1 MNTGENLPREADDL
15 FRVTWLGTAG
25 LVFQLGDAILA
36 VDPFLTRPNLGQLLI
51 AELHPDRDLVKSF
64 LPRCSHIL
72 VSHAHH
78 DHLMD
83 VPVVVAQTGA
93 DVFGPPNAC
102 TLLEAMNVDPG
113 RIHPIGAG
121 EKIQLGEFE
130 IEVLPGYHSWLPL
143 PIFGK
148 LPHRLHHPP
157 RFREYRMDT
166 ALAFLIQVRGVRF
179 AVAPAVPVK
188 ADILFAYPYAVQLLW
203 KNLQYLPPET
213 VIPIHWDN
221 FFRPV
226 SPHGF
231 RTGRLERLNLR
242 RFARLASRYAPS
254 SRVKVIQPFL
264 PVPVRRLVHSGK

>member
-1 MNTGENLPREADDL
+1 MNTGENFPREADDL

-25 LVFQLGDAILA
+25 LVFQLEDVILA
-36 VDPFLTRPNLGQLLI
+36 VDPFLTRPDLKQLLT

-83 VPVVVAQTGA
+83 VPVVMAQTGA
-93 DVFGPPNAC
+93 EVSAPPNAC
-102 TLLEAMNVDPG
+102 RLLEAMDVEPG
-113 RIHPIGAG
+113 RVHPIGAG
-121 EKIQLGEFE
+121 DRFRLGEFE
-130 IEVLPGYHSWLPL
+130 VEVLPGHHIWLPL

-148 LPHRLHHPP
+148 LPHRLHRPP

-166 ALAFLIQVRGVRF
+166 ALAFLIRVRGVRF

-188 ADILFAYPYAVQLLW
+188 ADILFAYPYAVRMLW
-203 KNLQYLPPET
+203 KNLQDMPPET

-221 FFRPV
+221 FFNPV
-226 SPHGF
+226 LPQGF
-231 RTGRLERLNLR
+231 RTGRLERMNLR
-242 RFARLASRYAPS
+242 RFTRLAGRYAPS
-254 SRVKVIQPFL
+254 SRVEVIQPLL
-264 PVPVRRLVHSGK
+264 PVPVRRLIQSGG